1 MDEEV
6 EIILQ
11 QDSVDVTE
19 PLVADYVLPKASA
32 NTLGGVKIGD
42 NINISND
49 GHISVP
55 MASADTLGL
64 IKIGTGLSID
74 ANGVVTA
81 SGEYELPQ
89 ATKTTLGGVYLDDE
103 LDSESVNPVQNST
116 LTTVISGIDSNVSDL
131 TDSVDDLTDTVD
143 DVSTSVTG
151 LITTVGTLNSTVS
164 GLSTTVSGQS
174 SAITDNT
181 TAIGNMNNRITGIVN
196 DIGDIGGTVD
206 GLSTDISETY
216 TYQDIDDQIW
226 TAGEIDIRGKG
237 FYAVMYINLEG
248 SLTIASGSSVTLF
261 TLDQEYIP
269 AYNAYGG
276 ADIVDG
282 SISVTVDSSTGN
294 ITLLNNNTSSV
305 NIGKLNASIP
315 IIYGS
320 VQ

>member
-19 PLVADYVLPKASA
+19 PLVADYILPKASST
-32 NTLGGVKIGD
+32 TLGGVKIGD

-55 MASADTLGL
+55 MASDGTLGL

-103 LDSESVNPVQNST
+103 LNDQSVNPVQNAT
-116 LTTVISGIDSNVSDL
+116 LTTVISGIDSNVTDL
-131 TDSVDDLTDTVD
+131 TNSVDDLTETVT
-143 DVSTSVTG
+143 DVSTAVTG
-151 LITTVGTLNSTVS
+151 MASTVSTLNSTVS

-174 SAITDNT
+174 SAIATNTSDIGTINT
-181 TAIGNMNNRITGIVN
+181 TLTNHGN
-196 DIGDIGGTVD
+196 DIATIGGQVSD
-206 GLSTDISETY
+206 LYQDISETY
-216 TYQDIDDQIW
+216 TYEDIDDTIW
-226 TAGEIDIRGKG
+226 TAGDIEIRGKG
-237 FYAVMYINLEG
+237 FYAVMYIQLEG
-248 SLTIASGSSVTLF
+248 TLSIPTGSSVTLY
-261 TLDQEYIP
+261 TLPNDAIP
-269 AYNAYGG
+269 AYDAFGG

-282 SISVTVDSSTGN
+282 SISIKVDSTNGN
-294 ITLLNNNTSSV
+294 INLINNNTTSV
-305 NIGKLNASIP
+305 NVGKLNASIP

-320 VQ
+320 I

>member
-55 MASADTLGL
+55 MASDGTLGL

-74 ANGVVTA
+74 ENGVVTA

-103 LDSESVNPVQNST
+103 LDDQSVNPVQNAT
-116 LTTVISGIDSNVSDL
+116 LTTVISGIDSNVTDL
-131 TDSVDDLTDTVD
+131 TDSVDNLTDTVT
-143 DVSTSVTG
+143 DVSTAVTG
-151 LITTVGTLNSTVS
+151 LTSTVGTLNSTVS

-174 SAITDNT
+174 SAIATNTSDIGTINT
-181 TAIGNMNNRITGIVN
+181 TLTNLGN
-196 DIGDIGGTVD
+196 DIATIGGQVSD
-206 GLSTDISETY
+206 LYQDISETY
-216 TYQDIDDQIW
+216 TYEDIDDTIW
-226 TAGEIDIRGKG
+226 TAGDIEIRGKG
-237 FYAVMYINLEG
+237 FYAVMYIQLEG
-248 SLTIASGSSVTLF
+248 TLSIPTGSSVTLY
-261 TLDQEYIP
+261 TLPNDAIP
-269 AYNAYGG
+269 AYDAFGG

-282 SISVTVDSSTGN
+282 SISIKVDSTNGN
-294 ITLLNNNTSSV
+294 INLINNNTTSV
-305 NIGKLNASIP
+305 NVGKLNASIP

-320 VQ
+320 I

>member
-19 PLVADYVLPKASA
+19 PLVADYILPKASST
-32 NTLGGVKIGD
+32 TLGGVKIGD

-55 MASADTLGL
+55 MASDGTLGL

-74 ANGVVTA
+74 ENGVVTA

-103 LDSESVNPVQNST
+103 LNDQSVNPVQNAT
-116 LTTVISGIDSNVSDL
+116 LTTVISGIDSNVTDL
-131 TDSVDDLTDTVD
+131 TDSVDDLTDTVT
-143 DVSTSVTG
+143 DVSTTVTG
-151 LITTVGTLNSTVS
+151 LTNTVGTLNSTVS

-174 SAITDNT
+174 SAIATNTSDIGTINT
-181 TAIGNMNNRITGIVN
+181 TLTNLGN
-196 DIGDIGGTVD
+196 DIATIGGQVSD
-206 GLSTDISETY
+206 LYQDIYETY
-216 TYQDIDDQIW
+216 TYEDIDDTIW
-226 TAGEIDIRGKG
+226 TAGDIEIRGKG
-237 FYAVMYINLEG
+237 FYAVMYIQLEG
-248 SLTIASGSSVTLF
+248 TLSIPTGSSVTLY
-261 TLDQEYIP
+261 TLPNDAIP
-269 AYNAYGG
+269 AYDAFGG

-282 SISVTVDSSTGN
+282 SISIKVDSTNGN
-294 ITLLNNNTSSV
+294 INLINNNTTSV
-305 NIGKLNASIP
+305 NVGKLNASIP

-320 VQ
+320 I